1 MAKTVST
8 AVMSSQPA
16 ANDKTN
22 DCGLAS
28 GGIRKVNSATGG
40 GEFSVVAAACRSK
53 AKKAGKARL

>member
-1 MAKTVST
+1 MAASMAKTVST

-28 GGIRKVNSATGG
+28 GGIRKVNFATGG
-40 GEFSVVAAACRSK
+40 ENLDSPS
-53 AKKAGKARL
+53 LLT